1 MPRILSPEDSQVGD
15 GDRVGLAHGGSSS
28 RTLAVA
34 VLRYI
39 QQSSEFKLFS
49 NLFCTGTVPVKRHRG
64 EPGQYRYLDWY
75 STTLIIDGFTS
86 LDYNGVTLVRLL
98 TFVPIAG
105 P

>member
-1 MPRILSPEDSQVGD
+1 VPRILSPEDSQVGD

-34 VLRYI
+34 YTRAEFRVQTFFELVLY
-39 QQSSEFKLFS
+39 S
-49 NLFCTGTVPVKRHRG
+49 TGTLIG
-64 EPGQYRYLDWY
+64 
-75 STTLIIDGFTS
+75 TTLIIDGFTS
-86 LDYNGVTLVRLL
+86 LDYYGVTLVRLL

>member
-34 VLRYI
+34 LYTSRV
-39 QQSSEFKLFS
+39 QSSNFFRTCS
-49 NLFCTGTVPVKRHRG
+49 VK
-64 EPGQYRYLDWY
+64 YLDWY
-75 STTLIIDGFTS
+75 YCTLIIDGFTS
-86 LDYNGVTLVRLL
+86 IEYNGVTLVRLL

>member
-28 RTLAVA
+28 RTLAV
-34 VLRYI
+34 
-39 QQSSEFKLFS
+39 QSSEFKLFS
-49 NLFCTGTVPVKRHRG
+49 NLFCTV
-64 EPGQYRYLDWY
+64 QYSTLIG
-75 STTLIIDGFTS
+75 TTLIIDGFTS

>member
-28 RTLAVA
+28 WTLAVA

-39 QQSSEFKLFS
+39 RRVQSSNFFRTCS
-49 NLFCTGTVPVKRHRG
+49 VPV
-64 EPGQYRYLDWY
+64 QYRYLDWY